1 MKKFAKTNPLDSMP
15 NNREEDTLQGYQ
27 FYPESED
34 IYNKFREEKNMD
46 PEDISKVKKTVKS
59 DNAPTDSGKEPNDDV
74 FGGNLDVPGSE
85 LDDEQENIGNEDEE
99 NNYYSIGGD
108 DHNNLDEDKDDL

>member
-1 MKKFAKTNPLDSMP
+1 MKKVLKTNPLDPMP
-15 NNREEDTLQGYQ
+15 NNHEEDTLQGYQ

-34 IYNKFREEKNMD
+34 IYNKFSEEKNID
-46 PEDISKVKKTVKS
+46 PEDISRVKKTDRS
-59 DNAPTDSGKEPNDDV
+59 DNAPPNIEKESNYEV

-85 LDDEQENIGNEDEE
+85 LDDEQENVGNEDEE

-108 DHNNLDEDKDDL
+108 NHNNLDEDKDEL

>member
-1 MKKFAKTNPLDSMP
+1 MKKVLNTDPPDPVQINLEK
-15 NNREEDTLQGYQ
+15 DTLQGYQ

-46 PEDISKVKKTVKS
+46 PEDTSREKETFKS
-59 DNAPTDSGKEPNDDV
+59 DNAPTNIGIESNDDAV
-74 FGGNLDVPGSE
+74 GSYLDVPGSE
-85 LDDEQENIGNEDEE
+85 LDDEQEIVGNEDEE